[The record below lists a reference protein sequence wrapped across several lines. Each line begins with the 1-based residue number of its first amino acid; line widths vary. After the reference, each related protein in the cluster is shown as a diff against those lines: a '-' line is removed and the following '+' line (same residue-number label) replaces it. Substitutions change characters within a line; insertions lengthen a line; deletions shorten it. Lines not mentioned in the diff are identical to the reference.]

1 MPVLTRSLQKVR
13 EEVKALND
21 KDQAL
26 TKVRAKT
33 KIEQRDLRLSIGKIA
48 SVLQTDAEFDAV
60 AEYSGLTVARLKD
73 YVFVRQQW
81 PDGSFPADSNY
92 TALEELARDEDRFN
106 LIKPGMSKRDA
117 RAAKGGK
124 VDTPSRWSPKVKASF
139 VKDALNDP
147 EVAKEIAQDRA
158 ARAAMA
164 EAEWQAMQSRR
175 AQKENLNP
183 DRKANREITEAAELL
198 RSLDNIRYALGKA
211 LTRAIDLGVSGR
223 EDVLDAFADI
233 TLMHDGLRDYLN
245 SGATDFDAALTAFL
259 DEES

>member
-1 MPVLTRSLQKVR
+1 MSVLTRSLQKVR

-33 KIEQRDLRLSIGKIA
+33 KIEQRDLRLAIGRIA
-48 SVLQTDAEFDAV
+48 SVLQTDAEFEAV
-60 AEYSGLTVARLKD
+60 AEYSGLTIARLKD
-73 YVFVRQQW
+73 YVFVYQQW
-81 PDGSFPADSNY
+81 PAGTFPADSNY
-92 TALEELARDEDRFN
+92 TALEELARDEDRFTK
-106 LIKPGMSKRDA
+106 ITPGMSKRDA

-124 VDTPSRWSPKVKASF
+124 VDTPSRWSPKVKADFIKES
-139 VKDALNDP
+139 LNDP

-164 EAEWQAMQSRR
+164 EAEWQSMQARR
-175 AQKENLNP
+175 AQQDITNP
-183 DRKANREITEAAELL
+183 GRSAARQTTEVAELT

-211 LTRAIDLGVSGR
+211 LTKAIDLGVAGR
-223 EDVLDAFADI
+223 DDVLDAFQDV

-245 SGATDFDAALTAFL
+245 SGATDFDAALVAFL